1 MSIQIITDPPYV
13 CSSKY
18 NNSTC
23 SVDDINSENDV
34 IESIFFE
41 SKSISSS
48 IFLKSIFIYKIR
60 SEINFDFETV
70 ALSLSRSP
78 LFTFRL
84 KYLPKKEKKKLASQN
99 VYQIL

>member
-1 MSIQIITDPPYV
+1 MSIQIITVAPYV
-13 CSSKY
+13 YSSKY
-18 NNSTC
+18 NISTC

-78 LFTFRL
+78 LITFRL
-84 KYLPKKEKKKLASQN
+84 K
-99 VYQIL
+99 